1 MWSSLW
7 GRGRPNEPTP
17 RITFLIGYYENA
29 QPANDHQFFSN
40 AEDNYVRAN
49 GAYLVAGGIN
59 DSVVVLV
66 SVELL
71 GVALDG
77 DTTLALLLAGVEEV
91 SEAEGGLAHLLG
103 ALLELGHLTLGDAA
117 ALEDKVAAGG
127 GLASI
132 DVSADDDGKMSLVRH
147 GWIGSNKWT
156 YRLQTMRKVRAVE
169 ARQKRWWKKRL
180 VAINGL

>member
-1 MWSSLW
+1 MAI
-7 GRGRPNEPTP
+7 N
-17 RITFLIGYYENA
+17 
-29 QPANDHQFFSN
+29 FFPMTKN
-40 AEDNYVRAN
+40 NYVRTNA
-49 GAYLVAGGIN
+49 AYLVAGGID

-66 SVELL
+66 GEELL

-77 DTTLALLLAGVEEV
+77 NTTLALLLAGVEV
-91 SEAEGGLAHLLG
+91 VGEAEGGLAHLLG

-147 GWIGSNKWT
+147 GWIGNN
-156 YRLQTMRKVRAVE
+156 RLIGCRR
-169 ARQKRWWKKRL
+169 
-180 VAINGL
+180 

>member
-1 MWSSLW
+1 MKMTTRQWPS
-7 GRGRPNEPTP
+7 
-17 RITFLIGYYENA
+17 I
-29 QPANDHQFFSN
+29 FSN
-40 AEDNYVRAN
+40 DEDNYVRAN

-66 SVELL
+66 GVELL

-91 SEAEGGLAHLLG
+91 GEAEGGLAHLLG

-156 YRLQTMRKVRAVE
+156 YRLQTMRKVRVVE